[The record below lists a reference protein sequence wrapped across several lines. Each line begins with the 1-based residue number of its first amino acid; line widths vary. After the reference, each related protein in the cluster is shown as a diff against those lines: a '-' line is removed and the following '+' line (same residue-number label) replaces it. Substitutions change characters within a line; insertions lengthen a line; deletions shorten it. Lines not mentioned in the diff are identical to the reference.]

1 MTTKQKILETTLGLF
16 NQDGATEVSTNHIAT
31 ALGMSPGNLY
41 YHYRNKEEIIRAL
54 FSEFDNAANILYSLP
69 SDKLPTIDDLE
80 RMIEGTF
87 ELQWRY
93 RFFFRD
99 LMSLLRRD
107 ADLETAYRVHRQRGF
122 KGTRQLINLFA
133 STGVIAAINNEQDLD
148 ELTRLIWMVS
158 EFWLPSL
165 ELGGETVTPERFKQ
179 GVLLFR
185 RISQLR
191 VPASRRR

>member
-93 RFFFRD
+93 RFFF
-99 LMSLLRRD
+99 
-107 ADLETAYRVHRQRGF
+107 
-122 KGTRQLINLFA
+122 
-133 STGVIAAINNEQDLD
+133 
-148 ELTRLIWMVS
+148 
-158 EFWLPSL
+158 
-165 ELGGETVTPERFKQ
+165 VT
-179 GVLLFR
+179 
-185 RISQLR
+185 
-191 VPASRRR
+191 